1 VIPSGQTFSS
11 TSSKQMP
18 KKSSWGV
25 NEKAE
30 AAKDRKNANKSAKSA
45 QQKEQAEED
54 EWAAHANPKGKKDVK
69 REEEQRKKEEAA
81 AKKAELRRLQ
91 EQEEAEM
98 ANLGKKKA
106 NPKAG
111 KVTAHELH
119 LLKESQKKEFE
130 KKRTEKSNIDRRQ
143 LTEEEY
149 SALVEIENRNK
160 EGDAVVDARSV
171 EAALQQLN
179 ISGGGGEGDDD
190 RHPEKRAK
198 AAWNAYYEEML
209 PVMKEEKPGLRLMQY
224 KSMIFDKWQKDPR
237 NPRNQLNK

>member
-1 VIPSGQTFSS
+1 
-11 TSSKQMP
+11 MP

-25 NEKAE
+25 NEKVE
-30 AAKDRKNANKSAKSA
+30 AAKERKQNAKSA
-45 QQKEQAEED
+45 NAQQKQQQAED
-54 EWAAHANPKGKKDVK
+54 AEWAAHSNPKGKKDVK

-98 ANLGKKKA
+98 ANLGKKKP

-111 KVTAHELH
+111 NKVTAHELH
-119 LLKESQKKEFE
+119 LMKETQKKEFE
-130 KKRTEKSNIDRRQ
+130 KALLEKSNLDRRQ

-149 SALVEIENRNK
+149 AALVEIENRNK
-160 EGDAVVDARSV
+160 EGDVALDARSV
-171 EAALQQLN
+171 DAALQQLN
-179 ISGGGGEGDDD
+179 LSGGGDDD

-209 PVMKEEKPGLRLMQY
+209 PVMKQEKPGLRLMQY

-237 NPRNQLNK
+237 NPRNQIPTK

>member
-1 VIPSGQTFSS
+1 
-11 TSSKQMP
+11 MP

-25 NEKAE
+25 NEKSE
-30 AAKDRKNANKSAKSA
+30 AAKDRKNAKKSE
-45 QQKEQAEED
+45 QQKDISKQAEED
-54 EWAAHANPKGKKDVK
+54 EWAAHANPKGKKEVK
-69 REEEQRKKEEAA
+69 REEEQRKKEEVA

-119 LLKESQKKEFE
+119 LMKESQKKEFE
-130 KKRTEKSNIDRRQ
+130 KKLTEKSNIDHRQ
-143 LTEEEY
+143 ITEEEY
-149 SALVEIENRNK
+149 AALVEIENRNK

-171 EAALQQLN
+171 DAALQQLN
-179 ISGGGGEGDDD
+179 ISGGGGDGDDD

-198 AAWNAYYEEML
+198 AAWNVYYEEMM
-209 PVMKEEKPGLRLMQY
+209 PVMKQEKPGLRLMQY
-224 KSMIFDKWQKDPR
+224 KGMIFDKWQKDPR